1 MSFEEDQELA
11 RLQEEG
17 RIPSPNF
24 MTVQE
29 ALQREGF
36 GDEGPEVI
44 AHAPSDEDQAAYR
57 LKEVAEQVLAG
68 EWGTGQNKR
77 IKLSEAGFDHR
88 EVEREVIRLVNLK
101 A

>member
-1 MSFEEDQELA
+1 MSYDEPD
-11 RLQEEG
+11 EG
-17 RIPSPNF
+17 RVLPPNF

-29 ALQREGF
+29 ALQREGI

-44 AHAPSDEDQAAYR
+44 AHAPSDEDQAAAR
-57 LKEVAEQVLAG
+57 LTEVAQEVLAG

-88 EVEREVIRLVNLK
+88 EVEREVIRLLNLK

>member
-1 MSFEEDQELA
+1 MSYDEPD
-11 RLQEEG
+11 EG
-17 RIPSPNF
+17 RVLPQNF

-36 GDEGPEVI
+36 SDEGPEVFPQGTP
-44 AHAPSDEDQAAYR
+44 PSDEDQAAAR
-57 LKEVAEQVLAG
+57 LTEVAQEVLSG